1 MNRRAT
7 GEMTHAWNSEPKG
20 VPREGRG
27 VGMQFLVIA
36 HDGDD
41 PDAMKRR
48 MAAREAHLRLG
59 DQMRDRGELLYGV
72 AILDEDER
80 MVGSV
85 YVLDFPSR
93 EELNAWLEV
102 EPYVT
107 GRVWERTEIRPC
119 RVGPSFA
126 K

>member
-1 MNRRAT
+1 
-7 GEMTHAWNSEPKG
+7 
-20 VPREGRG
+20 
-27 VGMQFLVIA
+27 MQFLVIA